1 MKSDDVILEDIT
13 KDGSVD
19 IDTWPD
25 LLKRLLTRIDTV
37 SPVLPF
43 SPTPSNIQ
51 QIAND
56 NFPKPTPSELRFDH
70 DIVDTA
76 SSQFDTQ
83 PDLQPSLSQASTQ
96 PCTDA
101 APEPDVEPASSQA
114 TQPDNTL
121 LSQDVPAATSPP
133 KPMAPPPPHPSPS
146 NLTEVATPP
155 HSPRLHPTDITVLSQ
170 LKHTLTTS
178 FSSAPPHTVQRLSEL
193 LLAPNTHYHSLPKFL
208 RALQRVLSVSS
219 PSTAFPLPQN
229 MELPNGGLQN
239 GGFGLGSDESLGGAL
254 LTPIPWLTSG
264 GGGGGGGEGHA
275 LSPDAAQPPALGPE
289 DVGPQPEGTVFP
301 DPPKSEGEITPTVVV
316 EEERKDEEMVDA
328 PAAVAGEEKEVV
340 EEEAGKKDDVEV
352 GE

>member
-1 MKSDDVILEDIT
+1 MKPDDVILEDIT

-25 LLKRLLTRIDTV
+25 LLKRLLSRLDTV
-37 SPVLPF
+37 SPRPLPFF
-43 SPTPSNIQ
+43 SPTPSNFQ

-56 NFPKPTPSELRFDH
+56 NFPKPTPSELRLDH
-70 DIVDTA
+70 DIVDTT

-83 PDLQPSLSQASTQ
+83 PDPQPSLSQASTQ
-96 PCTDA
+96 PCDA
-101 APEPDVEPASSQA
+101 APEPDAEPASSQA
-114 TQPDNTL
+114 TQPDNTM
-121 LSQDVPAATSPP
+121 LSQDVPAAASPP
-133 KPMAPPPPHPSPS
+133 KPMAPPPLHPSS
-146 NLTEVATPP
+146 SSLTEVATPP

-170 LKHTLTTS
+170 LKHTLTST
-178 FSSAPPHTVQRLSEL
+178 FSSAPPYTVQRLSEL

-219 PSTAFPLPQN
+219 PSTAFPLLQN

-264 GGGGGGGEGHA
+264 GGGGGGEGHA
-275 LSPDAAQPPALGPE
+275 LSPDAAEPPALGPE

-301 DPPKSEGEITPTVVV
+301 DPPKSEGEITPTAVV
-316 EEERKDEEMVDA
+316 EGERKDEEMVDA
-328 PAAVAGEEKEVV
+328 PAAAAGEEKEVEV
-340 EEEAGKKDDVEV
+340 EVEGKKDDVEV